1 MPRLTVSPSSVQKRS
16 SQLRLVRSVQKIS
29 FRPFWGGLG
38 LLSLGLIAAQP
49 TPAQTQ
55 APLNPVI
62 QVGVVQ
68 RFGEEPT
75 KTLKLEPLPG
85 DQLVLDFT
93 TQGQPETIQ
102 TTQVE
107 IVVSPQPLPAPA
119 LQERVVLS
127 SHRSFESAEDS
138 AKQWQQRGIETEIA
152 QPRSWEVWAKRD
164 VYSTPL
170 LRRLLLKNIQ
180 AQGLSD
186 SYLES
191 QVLAE
196 TPKAAFI
203 ANGFRYN
210 RDEVSIRSGNQRIRV
225 VEAAGD
231 RVQETRLYGGIM
243 RLQPN
248 TYGTYTL
255 VNDVPI
261 ETYLRGVVPH
271 EIGLGAPQTAIEAQ
285 AILARTYALRNLRRF
300 AIDNYQLCADTQ
312 CQVYWGVGGAAPAS
326 DNAIA
331 TTQGLVL
338 TYQNEL
344 VDALY
349 SSTAGGI
356 TSPFSHVWNGPDRP
370 YLQAVVD
377 SVQGSWDLALRPLG
391 DEQNFRAFINLKQG
405 FNEDTWDTFRWQ
417 YDSPL
422 PQVNQDIRTYLERRQ
437 DPKAAFNQVTGL
449 RVSERAASGRVQ
461 AVEVQTDAGTVSLV
475 KDEIV
480 RVLSAPRSLLFYI
493 DPIYQELPPN
503 PNPAPNAA
511 PITPPITGY
520 RFVGG
525 GFGHGVGMS
534 QTGAYRLGNLGWT
547 NDRILQFYFPGTT
560 LQPINPNLVL
570 WRDPEEVQ
578 QGG

>member
-1 MPRLTVSPSSVQKRS
+1 MPRLPVSPASAQRPTSQKPFQKVIF
-16 SQLRLVRSVQKIS
+16 SQI
-29 FRPFWGGLG
+29 WGSLG
-38 LLSLGLIAAQP
+38 LLSLGLVAAQP
-49 TPAQTQ
+49 TPAQTPTQ
-55 APLNPVI
+55 APLNPVL
-62 QVGVVQ
+62 QVGIVQ
-68 RFGEEPT
+68 RFGEDPA
-75 KTLKLEPLPG
+75 KTLTLEPLPG
-85 DQLVLDFT
+85 DQLILDFN
-93 TQGQPETIQ
+93 TQGQPQSIQ
-102 TTQVE
+102 TNQVE
-107 IVVSPQPLPAPA
+107 LVVSPQPLPAPS
-119 LQERVVLS
+119 LRERVVLS

-138 AKQWQQRGIETEIA
+138 AKEWQRRGIETEIA
-152 QPRSWEVWAKRD
+152 QPRTWEVWAKRD

-180 AQGLSD
+180 EQGLSGPYLD
-186 SYLES
+186 SR
-191 QVLAE
+191 VLAE
-196 TPKAAFI
+196 APRAAFI

-210 RDEVSIRSGNQRIRV
+210 RDQVSIRSGNQRIRV
-225 VEAAGD
+225 VEAVGD
-231 RVQETRLYGGIM
+231 RVQVTRLYGGEM

-285 AILARTYALRNLRRF
+285 AVLARTYALRNLRRF
-300 AIDNYQLCADTQ
+300 AVDNYQLCADTQ

-356 TSPFSHVWNGPDRP
+356 TAPFSHVWNGPDRP
-370 YLQAVVD
+370 YLRAVVD
-377 SVQGSWDLALRPLG
+377 SVQGTWDLALRPLG
-391 DEQNFRAFINLKQG
+391 NEQNFRAFINLKQG

-437 DPKAAFNQVTGL
+437 SPLAAFSQVTGL
-449 RVSERAASGRVQ
+449 RVSERAPSGRVQ
-461 AVEVQTDAGTVSLV
+461 AVEVQTDAGTFSLY
-475 KDEIV
+475 KDEII

-493 DPIYQELPPN
+493 EPLVGEVPPAPN
-503 PNPAPNAA
+503 PDPNAA
-511 PITPPITGY
+511 PVAPPITGY

-534 QTGAYRLGNLGWT
+534 QTGAYRLGNLGWSY
-547 NDRILQFYFPGTT
+547 DRILQFYFPGTT
-560 LQPINPNLVL
+560 LQPISSNLVF
-570 WRDPEEVQ
+570 WRDPEEVAQ
-578 QGG
+578 SVNP